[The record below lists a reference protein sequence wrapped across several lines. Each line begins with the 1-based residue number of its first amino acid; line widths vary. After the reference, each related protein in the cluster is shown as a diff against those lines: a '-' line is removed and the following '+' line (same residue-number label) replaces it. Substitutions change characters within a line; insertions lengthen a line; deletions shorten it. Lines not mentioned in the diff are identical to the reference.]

1 MINHPGL
8 LETFD
13 EDLAMINVSDPLLDK
28 LRQEILKLHALAEE
42 LDSIGLKNQLSNQ
55 GNGEILQS
63 VLSSEVYIHA
73 GFARVDAPDEEVR
86 TGFLEVL
93 SRQLEPARRADL
105 EKARQYY
112 INDPTDENWQRFE
125 KLKLDGLG
133 FRTSETESS
142 RYSG

>member
-28 LRQEILKLHALAEE
+28 LRQEILKVHALAEE
-42 LDSIGLKNQLSNQ
+42 LDSTGLKNQLSNQ

-73 GFARVDAPDEEVR
+73 GFARADAPDGEVR

-105 EKARQYY
+105 EEARQYY
-112 INDPTDENWQRFE
+112 INDPTDENWRRFE
-125 KLKLDGLG
+125 KLKLDGPG
-133 FRTSETESS
+133 FRSSETESP